1 MKKPILATALFTLAA
16 ASAMAAD
23 RMNPADLRRIS
34 KARESLVPA
43 VAKEFGPKARF
54 VHLFGQGRGMLA
66 GVVAEIPTEPLGTDD
81 LPLLA
86 IVRYDEATGA
96 VRVVDR
102 EFKYREARS
111 VGPAVALLD
120 GKGNLSLR
128 EPDGRERL
136 LAQGVGGDLFPT
148 AKGDALVATLQMAG
162 DRLHET
168 SVGIIDMTGRVKVL
182 ADGPGVDATPSISPD
197 GRTVVFVS
205 GRTTVASFYVTDV
218 EGAAP
223 KQLTNVGL
231 ENWML
236 FGGPPKGFVPP
247 PVSSHHMEW
256 VGDDVLRYNAGGG
269 EFWKLDVRTGEAA
282 PDVGDGK
289 PGGAK

>member
-1 MKKPILATALFTLAA
+1 MRKQFLTLTVLTLAA
-16 ASAMAAD
+16 TSALAAD
-23 RMNPADLRRIS
+23 RLNPADLRRVT

-54 VHLFGQGRGMLA
+54 IHLFGQGRGMLA
-66 GVVAEIPTEPLGTDD
+66 GVVAEIPTEPLGTDE

-111 VGPAVALLD
+111 VGTDVALLEGD
-120 GKGNLSLR
+120 GTLR
-128 EPDGRERL
+128 MRDANGQDRV
-136 LAQGVGGDLFPT
+136 LARGVGGDLFPT
-148 AKGDALVATLQMAG
+148 AKGDALVATLLMSSEG
-162 DRLHET
+162 PHET
-168 SVGIIDMTGRVKVL
+168 AVGIIDLQGRVKVL

-205 GRTTVASFYVTDV
+205 GRTSVASFYVTNV
-218 EGAAP
+218 EGAAAR
-223 KQLTNVGL
+223 QLTNVGL

-236 FGGPPKGFVPP
+236 FGGPPKEFVPP
-247 PVSSHHMEW
+247 PVSTHHMEW
-256 VGDDVLRYNAGGG
+256 LNEDVLRYNAGGG
-269 EFWKLDVRTGEAA
+269 AFWKLNVRTGHAA
-282 PDVGDGK
+282 PDVGGE
-289 PGGAK
+289 P

>member
-1 MKKPILATALFTLAA
+1 MRKQFLTLTVLTLAA
-16 ASAMAAD
+16 TSALAAD
-23 RMNPADLRRIS
+23 RLNPADLRRVT

-54 VHLFGQGRGMLA
+54 IHLFGQGRGMLA
-66 GVVAEIPTEPLGTDD
+66 GVVAEIPTEPLGTDE

-111 VGPAVALLD
+111 VGTDVALLEGD
-120 GKGNLSLR
+120 GTLR
-128 EPDGRERL
+128 MRDANGRDRV
-136 LAQGVGGDLFPT
+136 LARGVGGDLFPT
-148 AKGDALVATLQMAG
+148 AKGDALVATLLMNSEG
-162 DRLHET
+162 PHET
-168 SVGIIDMTGRVKVL
+168 AVGIIDLQGRVKVL

-205 GRTTVASFYVTDV
+205 GRTSVASFYVTNV
-218 EGAAP
+218 EGAPAR
-223 KQLTNVGL
+223 QLTNVGL

-236 FGGPPKGFVPP
+236 FGGPPKEFVPP
-247 PVSSHHMEW
+247 PVSTHHMEW
-256 VGDDVLRYNAGGG
+256 LNEDVLRYNAGGG
-269 EFWKLDVRTGEAA
+269 AFWKLNVRTGHAA
-282 PDVGDGK
+282 PDVGGE
-289 PGGAK
+289 P

>member
-1 MKKPILATALFTLAA
+1 MRKLFLCITALAA
-16 ASAMAAD
+16 TQALAAD
-23 RMNPADLRRIS
+23 RMNPADLRRVT
-34 KARESLVPA
+34 KAREHLVPA

-66 GVVAEIPTEPLGTDD
+66 GVVAEIPEQALGTDD
-81 LPLLA
+81 VPLLA
-86 IVRYDEATGA
+86 IVQYDEATGA

-102 EFKYREARS
+102 EFKYREART
-111 VGPAVALLD
+111 VGRDVALLD
-120 GKGNLSLR
+120 GAGNLRVR
-128 EPDGRERL
+128 EANGRERL

-148 AKGDALVATLQMAG
+148 AKGDALVATLQMSGAHK
-162 DRLHET
+162 HET
-168 SVGIIDMTGRVKVL
+168 SVGIIDMNGRVKVL

-205 GRTTVASFYVTDV
+205 GRTSVASFYVTDV
-218 EGAAP
+218 DGATP

-236 FGGPPKGFVPP
+236 FGGPPKEFVPP

-256 VGDDVLRYNAGGG
+256 VSDDVLRYNAGGG
-269 EFWKLDVRTGEAA
+269 EFWKLNVRTGAAA
-282 PDVGDGK
+282 PDL
-289 PGGAK
+289 GGEQ